1 MRIGRRLETGRRS
14 ESYKYISH
22 YISFVYFFQLIKQS
36 QMILNL
42 LAMENKITN
51 EHIDC
56 IWAASQV
63 SILYIY
69 ICTGSR
75 ERNSH

>member
-1 MRIGRRLETGRRS
+1 
-14 ESYKYISH
+14 
-22 YISFVYFFQLIKQS
+22 
-36 QMILNL
+36 MILNL

-63 SILYIY
+63 GILCIY
-69 ICTGSR
+69 LLPVGKETVTDI
-75 ERNSH
+75 

>member
-1 MRIGRRLETGRRS
+1 MQLLCNTCFHGVLFTVKSIVTHH
-14 ESYKYISH
+14 ISH
-22 YISFVYFFQLIKQS
+22 YCISFAYFFQLIKQS

-63 SILYIY
+63 GILW
-69 ICTGSR
+69 
-75 ERNSH
+75 